1 MKTNKGKKMSRVKNA
16 LGGLAILASSVLAA
30 GCSNDFKPSVY
41 TESAFVSDYTN
52 THGPAVRGA
61 QRQDFVKA
69 SFGNGLSANMWQ
81 NYSEAEGGI
90 NERDFGFMYSFP
102 VTEKISV
109 RAGVE
114 YWTHP
119 SGSFG
124 KVNNWAMKAGVHY
137 SGDVDL
143 DFDVTNIIHDK
154 EVEGGTRYVF
164 GASKT
169 FTVYDSP
176 DKKFAVKLTPKVN
189 TSITDNYYGRSNMF
203 PQITMGLE
211 LGVKRKFKDFNVGAG
226 MFVNHQ
232 IGNARDID
240 TFTWSGFRFTFDF

>member
-1 MKTNKGKKMSRVKNA
+1 MSRVKNA
-16 LGGLAILASSVLAA
+16 LGGLAILASSILAT

-81 NYSEAEGGI
+81 NYSEAEGDFS
-90 NERDFGFMYSFP
+90 ERDFGGMYSIP
-102 VTEKISV
+102 ITENLSARV
-109 RAGVE
+109 GMG

-124 KVNNWAMKAGVHY
+124 KVNNWVVKAGAHY

-143 DFDVTNIIHDK
+143 DFDVTNIIHDR
-154 EVEGGTRYVF
+154 EVDKGTRYVF
-164 GASKT
+164 EASKT
-169 FTVYDSP
+169 FAVYDSLN
-176 DKKFAVKLTPKVN
+176 KKLAVKLTPKVN
-189 TSITDNYYGRSNMF
+189 TSITDNYYGRSDVF
-203 PQITMGLE
+203 PQVTIGAE
-211 LGVKRKFKDFNVGAG
+211 LGVKKKFKDFNVGAG
-226 MFVNHQ
+226 LFVNHQ
-232 IGNARDID
+232 IGNAPDID
-240 TFTWSGFRFTFDF
+240 TFTWSGFKLTFDF